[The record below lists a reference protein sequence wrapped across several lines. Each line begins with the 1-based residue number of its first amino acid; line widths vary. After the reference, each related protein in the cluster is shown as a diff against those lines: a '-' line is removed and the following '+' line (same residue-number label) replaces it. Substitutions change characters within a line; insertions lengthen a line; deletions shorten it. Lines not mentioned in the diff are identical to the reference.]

1 MTEYEE
7 LQLIQ
12 KLSKFLEKD
21 QSSVPC
27 QILRLYRKLIVRR
40 EQRHR
45 RLSHFSDVTSS
56 ICNFGSSLVGVE
68 KHKHNRTLDRY
79 QVNFCSEFAV
89 SQ

>member
-12 KLSKFLEKD
+12 KLSTYIVKD
-21 QSSVPC
+21 PGSMPC

-45 RLSHFSDVTSS
+45 RLGHFSDILSS
-56 ICNFGSSLVGVE
+56 ICNFGSLDSVQKNGGI
-68 KHKHNRTLDRY
+68 RTLDRY
-79 QVNFCSEFAV
+79 QVFLLF
-89 SQ
+89 